1 MPFCDSVK
9 EQQIWSQRPE
19 IYRMQPFRNKVTNS
33 IYEKHFTCFQGF
45 YRGTCVTEGFEKR
58 DQTSYERKAGELC
71 MPEWVLVGRKMQALL
86 TLQIKHKL
94 EHKF

>member
-1 MPFCDSVK
+1 
-9 EQQIWSQRPE
+9 
-19 IYRMQPFRNKVTNS
+19 MQPFRNKVTNS

-71 MPEWVLVGRKMQALL
+71 MPE
-86 TLQIKHKL
+86 
-94 EHKF
+94 